1 VNCSRQIKD
10 VLYNGMI
17 DAALLGVK
25 SSSKLLLILA
35 AVGAFSLVQPVKA
48 DRTVQAGPHVERVE
62 SVPDGGSTVTLLGIA
77 LLGVAALRRKL
88 SC

>member
-1 VNCSRQIKD
+1 MNCSRQIKD

-48 DRTVQAGPHVERVE
+48 DRTVQA
-62 SVPDGGSTVTLLGIA
+62 
-77 LLGVAALRRKL
+77 
-88 SC
+88 